1 VPEEILRFAY
11 FVMKAYLRPFAKILL
26 AMAGYE
32 REIEPHF
39 TAMSAATAWDMK
51 RAVAITTT
59 WSWHRGKEISR

>member
-1 VPEEILRFAY
+1 
-11 FVMKAYLRPFAKILL
+11 MKAYLRPFAKILL